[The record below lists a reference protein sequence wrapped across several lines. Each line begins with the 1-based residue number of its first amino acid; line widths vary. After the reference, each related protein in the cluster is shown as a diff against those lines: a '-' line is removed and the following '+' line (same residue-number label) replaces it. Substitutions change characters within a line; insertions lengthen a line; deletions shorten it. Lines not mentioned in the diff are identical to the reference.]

1 MGPLGP
7 DPGSGISNPLP
18 VPPPP
23 HPPPE
28 GEVEAPAP
36 VVGGI
41 RSARSDPGNPAV
53 VIGREE
59 GREAG
64 ELGGGEGGEE
74 CGRDSLG
81 GRRGSYKT
89 WLGAWHLVGA

>member
-1 MGPLGP
+1 M
-7 DPGSGISNPLP
+7 
-18 VPPPP
+18 
-23 HPPPE
+23 
-28 GEVEAPAP
+28 
-36 VVGGI
+36 
-41 RSARSDPGNPAV
+41 
-53 VIGREE
+53 IGREE